1 MLTRDEGKTGSDK
14 FFLTYERV
22 CPTIGKVGAVASSGI
37 RELLSRKRRTAERRV
52 KVHRLTDGKY
62 YAIRRVL
69 TSTKRLGV
77 RSLTGKD
84 RNTRYFRSRFDVIL
98 IMEFV

>member
-37 RELLSRKRRTAERRV
+37 RELLSRKRRTAERSV

-69 TSTKRLGV
+69 TSTNETTRCTIFNGE
-77 RSLTGKD
+77 RSKHEI
-84 RNTRYFRSRFDVIL
+84 FSFQI
-98 IMEFV
+98 